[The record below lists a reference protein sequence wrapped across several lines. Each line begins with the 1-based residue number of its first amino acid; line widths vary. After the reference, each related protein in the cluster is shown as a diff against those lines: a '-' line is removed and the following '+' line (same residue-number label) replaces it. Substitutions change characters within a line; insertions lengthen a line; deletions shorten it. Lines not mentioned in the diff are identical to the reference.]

1 MEKIIFQIINLIGEK
16 EKILFPE
23 ILENLADYYPL
34 KEVVKTLNKLAK
46 DKLITNEDSY
56 LILTEKGKAVYLKNK
71 TSLKAK
77 LCEHCLG
84 KRVVISEEFKPI
96 LEKFSVLVQERPA
109 PIVEYIQGY
118 MKEEDVIRRV
128 IFMHS
133 YNDLKDKDI
142 IIIGDDDLLSI
153 ALALTKLPKRIVVLD
168 IDDRIVNFLKE
179 ISRKENLNV
188 EVWKYNIKEPFP
200 KKLRR
205 KFDLFSCEP
214 LETYSGLKLFIG
226 RGINA
231 LKKNGIG
238 YFGLTIQEASYPKWR
253 YVQQLILK
261 ANGVITD
268 VIKGFSSYP
277 VNSYSSFNC
286 EEVLLKRLKL
296 NLTYSQSDIAW
307 YKSTM
312 VRLEIL
318 GEPKNLIAPDKKYPL
333 VFKDEE
339 EDITIP

>member
-1 MEKIIFQIINLIGEK
+1 MEKIIFQIINLIGER

-34 KEVVKTLNKLAK
+34 KEVVKALNKLTK
-46 DKLITNEDSY
+46 NKLIANEDSY
-56 LILTEKGKAVYLKNK
+56 LILTEKGKDIYLKNK
-71 TSLKAK
+71 TLFKAK
-77 LCEHCLG
+77 LCEYCLG
-84 KRVVISEEFKPI
+84 KRIAISEEFRSI
-96 LEKFSVLVQERPA
+96 LEKFSVIVKERPA

-118 MKEEDVIRRV
+118 MREEDVIRRV
-128 IFMHS
+128 IFMHY
-133 YNDLKDKDI
+133 YNDLKDKNI

-168 IDDRIVNFLKE
+168 IDKRLVDFLKE
-179 ISRKENLNV
+179 INKKENLNIK
-188 EVWKYNIKEPFP
+188 VWEYNIKEPFP
-200 KKLRR
+200 KKLKR

-231 LKKNGIG
+231 LKKNGVG
-238 YFGLTIQEASYPKWR
+238 YFGLTVQEASYPKWQ
-253 YVQQLILK
+253 YIQKLILK

-277 VNSYSSFNC
+277 VNSYKSFNC

-296 NLTYSQSDIAW
+296 NLAYSQKDIPW

-312 VRLEIL
+312 IRFEIL
-318 GEPKNLIAPDKKYPL
+318 GEPKNLIDPDKKYSL